1 MCFIVGVKIYAFID
15 SQNLNLA
22 IRGAGWRLDFR
33 KFYVYLS
40 EKYKID
46 KAFLFI
52 GYYQGNEGLYKN
64 LQQMGYILIFKPTL
78 QDRDGCIIK
87 GNCDAELVLHCM
99 IEYKNFDKAIVVSG
113 DGDFYCLV
121 EYLEKNNKLLK
132 IGIPNKY
139 KYSSLFMPFAK
150 YFFFINYFRYF
161 LEYKK
166 ERH

>member
-1 MCFIVGVKIYAFID
+1 
-15 SQNLNLA
+15 
-22 IRGAGWRLDFR
+22 
-33 KFYVYLS
+33 
-40 EKYKID
+40 
-46 KAFLFI
+46 
-52 GYYQGNEGLYKN
+52 
-64 LQQMGYILIFKPTL
+64 MGYILIFKPTL